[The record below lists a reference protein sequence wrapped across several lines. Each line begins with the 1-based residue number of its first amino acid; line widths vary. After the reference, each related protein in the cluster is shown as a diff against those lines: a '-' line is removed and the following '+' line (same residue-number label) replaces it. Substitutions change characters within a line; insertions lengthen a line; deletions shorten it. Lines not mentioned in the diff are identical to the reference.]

1 MKLHLGCGKRNFGE
15 DWIHIDASN
24 YPHIVSHDVTKLPYD
39 NNTVDIIYN
48 CGLIQY
54 FDDVEIFDVL
64 YEWKRVLKKDGILR
78 ISNPDFKIIADL
90 YSSNKFPLSNFIG
103 PIFGKWGIDNN
114 NYIYCK
120 NAFDEPKITQ
130 ILKKSGFYDIKRY
143 NWRDTEHAHIDD
155 YSQAYL
161 PHMDKENGTL
171 IMLNI
176 ECKKI

>member
-1 MKLHLGCGKRNFGE
+1 MKLHLGCGARYFGK

-24 YPHIVSHDVTKLPYD
+24 YDYIESHNVVKLPYND
-39 NNTVDIIYN
+39 NSVDVIYN

-54 FDDVEIFDVL
+54 FDDYEIDSVL
-64 YEWKRVLKKDGILR
+64 KEWCRVLKKDGILR
-78 ISNPDFKIIADL
+78 ISNPDMKTICSL
-90 YSSNKFPLSNFIG
+90 YSNDKFPLSNFIG
-103 PIFGKWGIDNN
+103 PLFGRWNIGNN
-114 NYIYCK
+114 EYVYCK
-120 NAFDEPKITQ
+120 NAFDEPKLRT
-130 ILKKSGFYDIKRY
+130 ILERCGFYNIKKY
-143 NWRDTEHAHIDD
+143 NWRDTEHSHIDD